1 MKQGIASSAGHP
13 PVTTLQ
19 HNHINIEATRFLAL
33 LPKNGAAA
41 AFQPTLPLIVE
52 DAAKPRLDATARS
65 GGRPQA
71 GSPEASARPLV
82 YREQSFASEAQ
93 KRRKRYE
100 RRAASSK
107 WLTADAL
114 ANTHIEPVE
123 GTQRF
128 MDMDTGEMLDSD
140 FVRPPRPAR
149 CGWRIGAAVSIHADA
164 ETHTAHYSGT
174 EHCGSVWSCP
184 VCSAV
189 IRAQRAEEI
198 QTVIERHQ
206 KAGGSVIFLT
216 LTMRHRRSDSLA
228 MLLDALLGSW
238 KRLLQGAAWKRTR
251 RDYEL
256 TGYIRATEVTWS
268 ESNGWHPHLH
278 CLLLTGRRLDDAEVQ
293 RLGDEI
299 HGRWARYVKSATGR
313 MPDREHGVD
322 VQRVDEGG
330 RLVSEYVTAL
340 QDEGKH
346 GSTWS
351 ASAEMAR
358 GDVKKARHHGL
369 VPLELLDDECG
380 LPEPRRRALW
390 LEYAKTTKGRRCITW
405 SHGLKDL
412 FSILEQSDRQIVDDT
427 ESVGQLVAVIPAD
440 AYDKIRR
447 EPATLALLLDMAARG
462 LNKLLP
468 AIAPGL
474 QLIEHTEEELD
485 DE

>member
-1 MKQGIASSAGHP
+1 M
-13 PVTTLQ
+13 
-19 HNHINIEATRFLAL
+19 
-33 LPKNGAAA
+33 
-41 AFQPTLPLIVE
+41 
-52 DAAKPRLDATARS
+52 
-65 GGRPQA
+65 
-71 GSPEASARPLV
+71 V
-82 YREQSFASEAQ
+82 YREESFASEAQ
-93 KRRKRYE
+93 KRCKRYE

-107 WLTADAL
+107 WLVADAL
-114 ANTHIEPVE
+114 ANTRIEPVE

-128 MDMDTGEMLDSD
+128 MDMDTGEILDSD

-238 KRLLQGAAWKRTR
+238 KKLLQGAVWKRMR
-251 RDYEL
+251 RDYGL

-299 HGRWARYVKSATGR
+299 HGRWARYVRSATGR

-330 RLVSEYVTAL
+330 GLVSEYVTAL

-346 GSTWS
+346 GSTWT

-358 GDVKKARHHGL
+358 GDVKKARHGL
-369 VPLELLDDECG
+369 VPFELLDDECG

-390 LEYAKTTKGRRCITW
+390 LEYVKATKGRRCITW

-412 FSILEQSDRQIVDDT
+412 YGIREQSDRQIVDDT

-440 AYDKIRR
+440 VYDRIRR

-462 LNKLLP
+462 LSKLLP

-474 QLIEHTEEELD
+474 QLIEHNERGSD
-485 DE
+485 DEQEK